1 MSEPLV
7 CCVCLTKDRPQM
19 LQRAIACFQAQ
30 TYERKRLLIVNS
42 GDGPRITETADMWE
56 PCFIGADAL
65 SIGELRNL
73 GNMYASHHYTT
84 RDDRPEIFVHSDD
97 DDWSHPER
105 IAEQVA
111 LLRASG
117 KEAVGYREMLFWN
130 LRVAMID
137 VDPTKPRGAGVLG
150 TVKSVGEAWLYTNGN
165 PRYCLGTSLCY
176 WRSVWERR
184 PFEDKAYGEDTAWL
198 LGVDSRGERSIA
210 DRYSDK
216 PGARM
221 IASIHGGNTS
231 PAYRGELMRA
241 SEKQNGEWKR
251 APHFDEYCRRTMEAS
266 FEKQGA

>member
-19 LQRAIACFQAQ
+19 LQRAIACFEAQ
-30 TYERKRLLIVNS
+30 TYQRKRLLIVNS
-42 GDGPRITETADMWE
+42 GDGLRITETADMWE

-65 SIGELRNL
+65 SVGALRNL
-73 GNMYASHHYTT
+73 GNKYASHHYTT
-84 RDDRPEIFVHSDD
+84 SDDRPEIFVHWDD

-111 LLRASG
+111 LLKAIG
-117 KEAVGYREMLFWN
+117 KECVGYREMLFWRTPQPIRD
-130 LRVAMID
+130 LDAIIG
-137 VDPTKPRGAGVLG
+137 RGCDTGF
-150 TVKSVGEAWLYTNGN
+150 TRPGEAWLYSNGN
-165 PRYCLGTSLCY
+165 PRYALGTSLCY
-176 WRSVWERR
+176 WRRVWEHR

-198 LGVDSRGERSIA
+198 LGVDSL
-210 DRYSDK
+210 
-216 PGARM
+216 GAQSLVQGNLNYRPRM

-251 APHFDEYCRRTMEAS
+251 APQWGDYCKRIMEAHV
-266 FEKQGA
+266 GHAA